1 MDVQRKEEILEQALE
16 LAFNLKDKGMK
27 VQALTVIIPHLD
39 ESKQKEIIDKA
50 VYFKHEVQSEY
61 LRRGAA
67 ALLRRVE
74 TLSSLAPYFGFSCPI
89 AR

>member
-50 VYFKHEVQSEY
+50 VYFKHEVQSKY
-61 LRRGAA
+61 LRREAA
-67 ALLRRVE
+67 ALLRRAE
-74 TLSSLAPYFGFSCPI
+74 TLLSLAPHLEVSSTIF
-89 AR
+89 